1 MEEGTMPVPETEGSR
16 AWRKQFDAYI
26 KEWADGFTR
35 LDEGIQQSSRAL
47 MHGAVDMHCH
57 GDPSVIMRSVDVFE
71 AAVEASAAGMRAI
84 VIKDHHTATYA
95 QAWLANKYADIP
107 NRPFD
112 VFGSI
117 WLNNFAGGY
126 NVYAVDGAI
135 NLGARLVS
143 CPTLA
148 SPADIAKRAASGYTT
163 QPPDPTLIKADQ
175 IPEALRPIE
184 TLDENGKVRP
194 EVIECLDR
202 IAEAGNVVFS
212 TGHLG
217 RAEVWAVV
225 RAARERGVERILMTH
240 VQNYTRATA
249 QEIRELCEETGAY
262 AEVITH
268 NLAELEDEAI
278 VALVR
283 GIGPEHVAYG
293 TDAGVLISQKPSV
306 SYLYAVGIMLGAGLI
321 EAEVRRITA
330 QNQALL
336 LDL

>member
-1 MEEGTMPVPETEGSR
+1 
-16 AWRKQFDAYI
+16 
-26 KEWADGFTR
+26 
-35 LDEGIQQSSRAL
+35 
-47 MHGAVDMHCH
+47 
-57 GDPSVIMRSVDVFE
+57 
-71 AAVEASAAGMRAI
+71 
-84 VIKDHHTATYA
+84 
-95 QAWLANKYADIP
+95 
-107 NRPFD
+107 
-112 VFGSI
+112 
-117 WLNNFAGGY
+117 
-126 NVYAVDGAI
+126 
-135 NLGARLVS
+135 
-143 CPTLA
+143 
-148 SPADIAKRAASGYTT
+148 
-163 QPPDPTLIKADQ
+163 
-175 IPEALRPIE
+175 
-184 TLDENGKVRP
+184 
-194 EVIECLDR
+194 
-202 IAEAGNVVFS
+202 VFS